1 MAEAVVTLLFPFKWQ
16 CPYIPLCPLGLAEV
30 LHAPLPY
37 LIGVDSRFFD
47 ICDLPNDVTC
57 VDLDTNNISV
67 SSKYCY
73 SFTKIS
79 IRFIFLRLQLCESQK
94 ELTVKLLPKRASRIL
109 RQTLRE
115 LEELAQ
121 TPVVS
126 STNSLDRDFKRKIR
140 EQSLELRIQEAFLR
154 FMASILRGYR
164 DYLVPI
170 SKAPTV
176 GSTDP
181 NAVIINQIKPS
192 YSE

>member
-1 MAEAVVTLLFPFKWQ
+1 M
-16 CPYIPLCPLGLAEV
+16 
-30 LHAPLPY
+30 
-37 LIGVDSRFFD
+37 
-47 ICDLPNDVTC
+47 
-57 VDLDTNNISV
+57 
-67 SSKYCY
+67 
-73 SFTKIS
+73 
-79 IRFIFLRLQLCESQK
+79 CESQK

-121 TPVVS
+121 APIIS

-140 EQSLELRIQEAFLR
+140 DQSFELRIQEAFLR

-181 NAVIINQIKPS
+181 NAVCAGVLFSLFYRAKILISEKNSKSKFQIS
-192 YSE
+192 FSALSIECIFAIA

>member
-1 MAEAVVTLLFPFKWQ
+1 M
-16 CPYIPLCPLGLAEV
+16 
-30 LHAPLPY
+30 
-37 LIGVDSRFFD
+37 
-47 ICDLPNDVTC
+47 
-57 VDLDTNNISV
+57 
-67 SSKYCY
+67 
-73 SFTKIS
+73 
-79 IRFIFLRLQLCESQK
+79 
-94 ELTVKLLPKRASRIL
+94 KLLPKRASRIL

-140 EQSLELRIQEAFLR
+140 EQGLELRIQEAFLR

-164 DYLVPI
+164 EYLVPM

-181 NAVIINQIKPS
+181 NAVCFFIFFFSQKHQNNDFIFFCSCSN
-192 YSE
+192 

>member
-1 MAEAVVTLLFPFKWQ
+1 M
-16 CPYIPLCPLGLAEV
+16 
-30 LHAPLPY
+30 
-37 LIGVDSRFFD
+37 
-47 ICDLPNDVTC
+47 
-57 VDLDTNNISV
+57 
-67 SSKYCY
+67 
-73 SFTKIS
+73 
-79 IRFIFLRLQLCESQK
+79 
-94 ELTVKLLPKRASRIL
+94 KLLPKRASRIL

-121 TPVVS
+121 TPAVS

-181 NAVIINQIKPS
+181 NAVIIISSVCFLQISIFFVHLCKKNMFSFVLFYQFS
-192 YSE
+192 YSN

>member
-1 MAEAVVTLLFPFKWQ
+1 M
-16 CPYIPLCPLGLAEV
+16 
-30 LHAPLPY
+30 
-37 LIGVDSRFFD
+37 
-47 ICDLPNDVTC
+47 
-57 VDLDTNNISV
+57 
-67 SSKYCY
+67 
-73 SFTKIS
+73 
-79 IRFIFLRLQLCESQK
+79 QLCESQR

-121 TPVVS
+121 SPVIS

-164 DYLVPI
+164 EYLVPM

-181 NAVIINQIKPS
+181 NAVNIIVFQFIL
-192 YSE
+192 YV

>member
-1 MAEAVVTLLFPFKWQ
+1 M
-16 CPYIPLCPLGLAEV
+16 
-30 LHAPLPY
+30 
-37 LIGVDSRFFD
+37 
-47 ICDLPNDVTC
+47 
-57 VDLDTNNISV
+57 
-67 SSKYCY
+67 
-73 SFTKIS
+73 
-79 IRFIFLRLQLCESQK
+79 QLCESQK

-140 EQSLELRIQEAFLR
+140 EQGLELRIQEAFLR

-164 DYLVPI
+164 EYLVPI

-181 NAVIINQIKPS
+181 NAVCFFIFFFQKCFHNND
-192 YSE
+192 

>member
-1 MAEAVVTLLFPFKWQ
+1 M
-16 CPYIPLCPLGLAEV
+16 
-30 LHAPLPY
+30 
-37 LIGVDSRFFD
+37 
-47 ICDLPNDVTC
+47 
-57 VDLDTNNISV
+57 
-67 SSKYCY
+67 
-73 SFTKIS
+73 
-79 IRFIFLRLQLCESQK
+79 
-94 ELTVKLLPKRASRIL
+94 KLLPKRASRIL

-181 NAVIINQIKPS
+181 NAVICHFSFSLPHFNIFI
-192 YSE
+192 